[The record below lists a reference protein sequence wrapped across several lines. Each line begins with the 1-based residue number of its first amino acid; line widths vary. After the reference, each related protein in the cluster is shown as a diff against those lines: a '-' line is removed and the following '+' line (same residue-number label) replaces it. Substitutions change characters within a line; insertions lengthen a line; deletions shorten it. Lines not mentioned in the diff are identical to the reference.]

1 MSALLISALAVS
13 APTAQAEVGGAPFND
28 EEPPGQLVE
37 DASRLSL
44 GQETACIVLDNGN
57 ARCWGENNVGQA
69 GTGYQDFLSDDATP
83 LDIGDDETPDTYP
96 TVDVGGLRVLEIAS
110 GPLHTCAS
118 LVGGTMRCWG
128 AQTNGP
134 TLGVPESGGGRI
146 GDNEPPTDIPPVSL
160 GGSPSAIA
168 VGERH
173 SCAILTDLSVRCW
186 GEARFGALGYGLG
199 GEREDNIGDDETP
212 ASVGPVPIGGDGRAW
227 KISAGRYSTCVI
239 MFNGDVRCWG
249 QANAIAGTSDRI
261 GDDEPAS
268 ATPVLTPAASF
279 GGGTPVAI
287 SSGNQASC
295 VITDKDEVWCW
306 GAGRAARLSSGNNTA
321 PTAAPA
327 KVELGGRIPVA
338 LDLGFEHACVLF
350 QGGGVGCWGDGGEGR
365 LGYGGTEDI
374 GDDEAALSGGLL
386 DLGAGRTAKAI
397 SAGRRGTCALLD
409 NDTLRCWGDGSQGV
423 PGGATT
429 IDITAPTDAPP
440 INFVGTATF
449 RPLSPFRI
457 LETRSGQPGPGPI
470 QGKGI
475 VNPGGQIDVQI
486 TGQGG
491 IPSNGVY
498 AVVLNLTLAQAIDRG
513 FVTAFPFGTA
523 RPNASNVNVTGAGQ
537 TAPNKVIVPVSQDG
551 KISIFTRGGGHLIAD
566 VFGYFEATASANAGR
581 LIGVNPARVVDTRP
595 GFDPAGQKGKLGPG
609 GEIEVKVTGANGVPG
624 TGVSAVVLNVTGAD
638 ANRRGFITVYPGNVN
653 RPTTSNINLAGPGAT
668 RPNTVI
674 VPVSPTG
681 TIKIFSQN
689 GAHIVVDITAYFTD
703 ATGENT
709 DDGLFA
715 RINPARL
722 GDSRDTSGGPLPKGG
737 TVTFEVEGKLGI
749 PSTANAGVFNLT
761 ATDSRDRGFVTGY
774 PSDIPR
780 PDTSNLNLPG
790 PNETI
795 ANLAVLP
802 LGDSGDITLF
812 TQNGASLIMD
822 TAGYFL

>member
-1 MSALLISALAVS
+1 MRTRVLAASVLLITAVGLA
-13 APTAQAEVGGAPFND
+13 ATPTAQAEVGGAPFD
-28 EEPPGQLVE
+28 GESPPGELIE

-44 GQETACIVLDNGN
+44 GHETACITLDNGN
-57 ARCWGENNVGQA
+57 LRCWGNNNVGQTGIGVA
-69 GTGYQDFLSDDATP
+69 GVAA
-83 LDIGDDETPDTYP
+83 IGDDETPDAYP
-96 TVDVGGLRVLEIAS
+96 TVNVGGQRVVEVAT
-110 GPLHTCAS
+110 GQLHTCAR
-118 LVGGTMRCWG
+118 LANGTVRCWG
-128 AQTNGP
+128 GQTFGP
-134 TLGVPESGGGRI
+134 AVGVPESDGDRI

-160 GGSPSAIA
+160 GGSATAIA
-168 VGERH
+168 TGQDH
-173 SCAILTDLSVRCW
+173 TCAILSDQSVRCW
-186 GEARFGALGYGLG
+186 GRAFDGQLGYGNETAIGSSLTGTPASAGPVPLG
-199 GEREDNIGDDETP
+199 PGERAFKIAAGRAHTCVILTDDNIRCWGEANAITGKPGNIGDMKDASEGPLVTP
-212 ASVGPVPIGGDGRAW
+212 AD
-227 KISAGRYSTCVI
+227 
-239 MFNGDVRCWG
+239 
-249 QANAIAGTSDRI
+249 
-261 GDDEPAS
+261 
-268 ATPVLTPAASF
+268 L
-279 GGGTPVAI
+279 GGGIPVAI
-287 SSGNQASC
+287 SAGSQATC
-295 VITDKDEVWCW
+295 VITTNDELWCW
-306 GAGRAARLSSGNNTA
+306 GSGPAARLSSGSGA
-321 PTAAPA
+321 AVPTPA
-327 KVELGGRIPVA
+327 KAELGGEIPVA
-338 LDLGFEHACVLF
+338 LDVGFAHICVIF
-350 QGGGVGCWGDGGEGR
+350 QGGDVGCWGEGDEGK
-365 LGYGGTEDI
+365 LGYGDT
-374 GDDEAALSGGLL
+374 DDVGADGNPLAKGFV
-386 DLGAGRTAKAI
+386 DLGPGRTARAI
-397 SAGRRGTCALLD
+397 TAGRRGTCALLD
-409 NDTLRCWGDGSQGV
+409 NETVRCWGDGSDGI
-423 PGGATT
+423 PGGADT
-429 IDITAPTDAPP
+429 IDITAPTEAPP
-440 INFVGTATF
+440 VNFVGTATF

-491 IPSNGVY
+491 IPDTGVY

-581 LIGVNPARVVDTRP
+581 LIGVNPERVVDTRP

-609 GEIEVKVTGANGVPG
+609 GEIEVKVTGDNGVPAS
-624 TGVSAVVLNVTGAD
+624 GVSAVVLNVTGAD
-638 ANRRGFITVYPGNVN
+638 ANRRGFITVYPGNVS
-653 RPTTSNINLAGPGAT
+653 RPTTSNINLAGPEAT

-689 GAHIVVDITAYFTD
+689 GAHIVVDVTAYFTD
-703 ATGENT
+703 ATGEDT

-722 GDSRDTSGGPLPKGG
+722 GDSRDTTSGPLPRGG
-737 TVTFEVEGKLGI
+737 SITFEVEGKLGI

-761 ATDSRDRGFVTGY
+761 ATESLNRGFVTGY

-790 PNETI
+790 PDETI